1 MANVVVNRVK
11 EFLKKYPP
19 FSFLSAEMLQHVAQ
33 EVELMYYAKG
43 EYLFYQG
50 EPAKNYFFIVKEGFV
65 NLTEDRNSITQTM
78 EFCDEGDVFGVLAL
92 LGKRPYVLNAFA
104 AEDTL
109 LYAVP
114 VGIFEKILEENTQV
128 SLYFAAGFASGKV
141 VVRPDLTQS
150 QMAGRFFKQQSQE
163 NKVTIFTDQSPFRY
177 SPDVLT
183 CLKEETVNQAAKK
196 MSERGVGSIVV
207 VDERQYPLGIITDKD
222 LRNRILAAEKPT
234 DIPVAEIM
242 SQPVITIDR
251 SCDFSSAYLAMIK
264 NRIHH
269 LIITEDGTPESRIT
283 GIASD
288 HDILLS
294 QGHSPAVILHTM
306 MKSLEVGELARLR
319 NQAESVLTSYLDN
332 ELSINFLS
340 RIISEINDVLIQ
352 RAIFIA
358 KNTHDVHY
366 KDVCQIRFC
375 FLALGSEGREEQLL
389 RTDIDH
395 AIVYEDVE
403 GQDRGRAQEYLLKI
417 GNDVVEILTACGFEP
432 CPAGIMANNPDWCQP
447 LSMWKSYFE
456 RWILNPVPEALLKVA
471 VFFDYRPVYGAKE
484 LAEEITSYIY
494 NLVGERKSFLNFM
507 AKNALMNPA
516 PLGFFRNFLVEKSG
530 QHQDKFDIKL
540 RAMMPLVDAARLLVL
555 SHQVV
560 GINNTFKR
568 FEKLAELEP
577 QHREIFKEAGKA
589 YEIFMRIRARE
600 GIREGDSGRYVQPD
614 NLGKLQRQLLKN
626 AFVPIDELQN
636 IIAVRFQLNLLG

>member
-19 FSFLSAEMLQHVAQ
+19 FNFLSEEMLQYVAQ
-33 EVELMYYAKG
+33 EVELMYYSQG

-50 EPAKNYFFIVKEGFV
+50 ESAKKHFFIVKEGFI
-65 NLTEDRNSITQTM
+65 NLTENRDGITHIM
-78 EFCDEGDVFGVLAL
+78 EYCDEGDVFGVLAL
-92 LGKRPYVLNAFA
+92 LGKRPYVLNALA

-114 VGIFEKILEENTQV
+114 VRIFEKILVENNQV

-141 VVRPDLTQS
+141 VVRSDLAQS
-150 QMAGRFFKQQSQE
+150 QMAGRFFKRLSQE
-163 NKVTIFTDQSPFRY
+163 NKVAVFSDQAPFRY

-183 CLKEETVNQAAKK
+183 CLKEETVSQAAQK

-207 VDERQYPLGIITDKD
+207 VDDRQYPLGIITDKD
-222 LRNRILAAEKPT
+222 LRNRILAAGKSP
-234 DIPVAEIM
+234 DIRAEEIM
-242 SQPVITIDR
+242 SQPLITIDGK
-251 SCDFSSAYLAMIK
+251 CDFSSAYLAMIK

-269 LIITEDGTPESRIT
+269 LIITEDGTPGSRIT

-294 QGHSPAVILHTM
+294 QGYSPAVIIHTM
-306 MKSLEVGELARLR
+306 MKSNEVEELARLR
-319 NQAESVLTSYLDN
+319 NQAESLLASYLEN
-332 ELSINFLS
+332 EISINFLS

-358 KNTHDVHY
+358 KNKYDPEYIDVRQ
-366 KDVCQIRFC
+366 VRFC
-375 FLALGSEGREEQLL
+375 FLALGSEGRGEQLL
-389 RTDIDH
+389 RTDMDN
-395 AIVYEDVE
+395 AIVYEDVAVE
-403 GQDRGRAQEYLLKI
+403 DQGRSREYLLKI
-417 GNDVVEILTACGFEP
+417 GNEVVEILMACGFQP
-432 CPAGIMANNPDWCQP
+432 CPAGIMANNPEWCQP
-447 LSMWKSYFE
+447 LSAWKGYFE
-456 RWILNPVPEALLKVA
+456 RWILNPDPESLLKVA
-471 VFFDYRPVYGAKE
+471 VFFDYRPLYGNNE
-484 LAEEITSYIY
+484 LAEEITRHIY
-494 NLVGERKSFLNFM
+494 GLVGERKIFLNFM

-555 SHQVV
+555 SHNVV
-560 GINNTFKR
+560 GINNTFRR

-577 QHREIFKEAGKA
+577 QHREIFQEVGKA
-589 YEIFMRIRARE
+589 YEIFMRIRVTE
-600 GIREGDSGRYVQPD
+600 GLRSGDSGRYIQPN

-626 AFVPIDELQN
+626 AFLPIDELQN
-636 IIAVRFQLNLLG
+636 IIAVRFQLNLMG